1 MGEGFVSINVVVYL
15 DGDFDPDQCTACN
28 VENIN
33 DITGDS
39 KFCAYSIE
47 IPCDQEEVECGE
59 PSAAPSGS
67 YFPSSAPSDAPTKSP
82 APSDSPSGSP
92 SASPSGSPTG
102 SPSESPTGSPSA
114 YPSGS
119 PSGSPS
125 DSPTASPSASPSE
138 SPRQECPE
146 GQAELM
152 GNDGETMYAD
162 LPIEIR
168 EANGTHVTFVVE
180 NTFRES
186 ASSIFTQYHSGS
198 FGETECIEEENVEP
212 TTKTDE
218 YVGLCMHH
226 TQISIVTIWITEC
239 NATEISFLTDSDD
252 AEIPECCHPGEE
264 CRTVQY
270 EFKLPCV
277 PCPEDEEDADAT
289 DEVGRRNLRA
299 EANVDGTTKEFED
312 LTGHPEPNSN
322 TDHFCVIE
330 DYPCGPD
337 GDKVH
342 VCHYSARDG
351 YKTFLCRN

>member
-1 MGEGFVSINVVVYL
+1 MG
-15 DGDFDPDQCTACN
+15 TA
-28 VENIN
+28 
-33 DITGDS
+33 S
-39 KFCAYSIE
+39 
-47 IPCDQEEVECGE
+47 
-59 PSAAPSGS
+59 PSASPTDSPSGSPSGSPSATPSGS

-82 APSDSPSGSP
+82 APSDSPTGSP
-92 SASPSGSPTG
+92 SASPSDSPTG

-114 YPSGS
+114 YPSE
-119 PSGSPS
+119 
-125 DSPTASPSASPSE
+125 SPTGSPSASPSE

-146 GQAELM
+146 GQAELVA
-152 GNDGETMYAD
+152 NDGETMYAD

-239 NATEISFLTDSDD
+239 NATETSFLTDSDD

-277 PCPEDEEDADAT
+277 PCPEDGEDADATDEAT

-299 EANVDGTTKEFED
+299 EANVDGTTKD
-312 LTGHPEPNSN
+312 SRTS
-322 TDHFCVIE
+322 
-330 DYPCGPD
+330 PD
-337 GDKVH
+337 TQ
-342 VCHYSARDG
+342 SP
-351 YKTFLCRN
+351 TPIT